1 MRELP
6 IDSLNDD
13 ISSALKNGCRK
24 LVVSAPTGS
33 GKSTRLPVML
43 ADNFDGKILVL
54 QPRRVAAR
62 MLAKSVSSI
71 FGLGDKVGWHVRF
84 DKHYTQD
91 TKIVFLTE
99 GILARMILADPS
111 LNGVSAIVFDEFHER
126 NIYADVSLALALR
139 TQEKL
144 RSDLALV
151 VCSASMDSQSI
162 ADYLGDSAKIFSC
175 GTRLFPIEIEYTPP
189 KSQDEKIWDIA
200 SRQFDRL
207 AREETDGSFLIFMP
221 GAYEIGR
228 TVARILENPRSNS
241 FDVFALHGDLPP
253 ERQDKILSD
262 SGKRKVIVSTNIAET
277 SLTIEGVK
285 IVIDSGLARVAR
297 FDSARGVNTLLCERI
312 SLASATQRAGRAGRT
327 QSGRVVRLWRKN
339 DEMYF
344 DQYTASEISRLDL
357 SQILLWLM
365 ASGISFD
372 DLKMYEAP
380 PMASLLR
387 AVETLRNLGATN
399 SKGEL
404 TKLGRDMA
412 TFPTEPRYAKLLIEA
427 GRRNC
432 LQKVALIASLS
443 DVGRI
448 KLPLDDAFAEA
459 ERDAIAGDA
468 KSEPEEIANLCIAVR
483 ENGFDQNFCR
493 KLGLHLQNIRKAFSI
508 ASDLTRL
515 ASRYVCT
522 DYLPTDSDDIARC
535 ILGAFSDMV
544 GVRLNKGTLACRFT
558 ANRRGDIRKESR
570 SYASDIFCSLEM
582 KEQNVASGVS
592 ILAGMV
598 VPISRSILAELFPD
612 DFSESFETKLDLSQK
627 RVVAS
632 CVVKFRDLIIEES
645 QKGTPDLDESARIL
659 HAEIMSGRLVLK
671 NFDESSQAFIE
682 RVNFVASICPET
694 NIAPID
700 DDAKSEI
707 FMQMCFGMTS
717 FSEVKEADVNKALR
731 DWLSAEQLALLK
743 YLAPKTV
750 EFPNRKR
757 PCVIRYDASA
767 KRAVISSF
775 FRDFYT
781 FDTKKVRICDGK
793 IAPTFE
799 LLAPSGRPVQTTQN
813 LDEFWNTSWQ
823 AVKKELKARYPKHFK
838 SDDIR

>member
-6 IDSLNDD
+6 VDSLRND
-13 ISSALKNGCRK
+13 ISSALKNGVRRFA
-24 LVVSAPTGS
+24 VSAPTGS
-33 GKSTRLPVML
+33 GKSTRLPVMFS
-43 ADNFDGKILVL
+43 DNLDGKVLVL

-71 FGLGDKVGWHVRF
+71 FGLGDNVGWHVRF
-84 DKHYTQD
+84 DKHYTEN

-99 GILARMILADPS
+99 GILARMILADPA
-111 LNGVSAIVFDEFHER
+111 LNGVSAIIFDEFHER

-139 TQEKL
+139 TQQTV
-144 RSDLALV
+144 RPDISIV

-162 ADYLGDSAKIFSC
+162 VDYLGEGSTVFEC
-175 GTRLFPIEIEYTPP
+175 GTRLFPIEIEYAPP
-189 KSQDEKIWDIA
+189 KSQDEKVWDIA
-200 SRQFDRL
+200 SREFDRL
-207 AREETDGSFLIFMP
+207 AREEPEGNFLIFMA

-228 TVARILENPRSNS
+228 TVSRILENPRSNS

-253 ERQDKILSD
+253 ERQDKILAS
-262 SGKRKVIVSTNIAET
+262 STRRKVIVSTNIAET
-277 SLTIEGVK
+277 SLTIDGVK
-285 IVIDSGLARVAR
+285 FVIDSGLARVAR
-297 FDSARGVNTLLCERI
+297 FDATRGVNTLLCERI

-327 QSGRVVRLWRKN
+327 ESGKVVRLWRKN
-339 DEMYF
+339 DEIYF
-344 DQYTASEISRLDL
+344 DKYTASEISRLDL

-365 ASGISFD
+365 ASNLSFD

-380 PMASLLR
+380 PIQSLVR

-404 TKLGRDMA
+404 TKLGRDMSA
-412 TFPTEPRYAKLLIEA
+412 FPTEPRYAKLLIEA

-432 LQKVALIASLS
+432 LQKVALIASLT

-448 KLPLDDAFAEA
+448 KLPLDNAFDEA
-459 ERDAIAGDA
+459 ERDTIAGDA
-468 KSEPEEIANLCIAVR
+468 QSEPEEIANLCIAVR
-483 ENGFDQNFCR
+483 DNGFDQNFCR
-493 KLGLHLQNIRKAFSI
+493 RLGLHLQNVRKAFSI
-508 ASDLTRL
+508 ASDLERL
-515 ASRYVCT
+515 ARRYICKE
-522 DYLPTDSDDIARC
+522 YKSDSFDISRC
-535 ILGAFSDMV
+535 ILGAFSDML

-570 SYASDIFCSLEM
+570 VYADDIFCALEM
-582 KEQNVASGVS
+582 KEQNVSSGVS
-592 ILAGMV
+592 ILAGMI
-598 VPISRSILAELFPD
+598 VPISRSVLAELFPD
-612 DFSESFETKLDLSQK
+612 DFSEVFETKFDPSQK
-627 RVVAS
+627 RVVS
-632 CVVKFRDLIIEES
+632 TCVVKFRDLIIEES
-645 QKGTPDLDESARIL
+645 QKGTPDPDESAKIL
-659 HAEIMSGRLVLK
+659 HSEIMSGRLVLK

-682 RVNFVASICPET
+682 RVNFVAQVCPET
-694 NIAPID
+694 GIMPID

-717 FSEVKEADVNKALR
+717 YSEVKNADVNKALR
-731 DWLSAEQLALLK
+731 DWLSVEQLALLK

-757 PCVIRYDASA
+757 PCAIRYDAGA
-767 KRAVISSF
+767 KRAIISSF
-775 FRDFYT
+775 FRDFYA

-793 IAPTFE
+793 INPTYE

-813 LDEFWNTSWQ
+813 LDEFWNTSWH

-838 SDDIR
+838 PDDIR